1 MPDIVVTDV
10 IASSMLQAIERR
22 NEDFGGVITGVGNS
36 RPIAMVSQDSPT
48 KRALGGA

>member
-10 IASSMLQAIERR
+10 IASSMVQAIKRR

-36 RPIAMVSQDSPT
+36 RPIAVVLQDSQT
-48 KRALGGA
+48 KRLSAVR